1 MIQEDIATLSQ
12 KLHVSLISMQK
23 MPMDQVRHLSNIIS
37 RIPDFFCGVL
47 QDVTYD
53 MLVGKI
59 LIGERAVQV

>member
-12 KLHVSLISMQK
+12 RLHVSLISLQK

-37 RIPDFFCGVL
+37 RIPDFFHGVL
-47 QDVTYD
+47 QDVSYE

-59 LIGERAVQV
+59 LLDECAP